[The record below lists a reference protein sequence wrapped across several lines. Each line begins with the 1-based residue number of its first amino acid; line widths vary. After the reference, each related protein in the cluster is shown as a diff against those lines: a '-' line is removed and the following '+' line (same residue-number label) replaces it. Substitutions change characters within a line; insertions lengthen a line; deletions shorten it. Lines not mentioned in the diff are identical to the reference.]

1 MVIGF
6 INKTTTEGIDTITLI
21 KELIEKNKID
31 KAKRLCETQLT
42 KNLSDPQILL
52 LLSKIAVK
60 QSDLDTA
67 MELLLT
73 AQKEVPTD
81 QNIQLELAKVLYS
94 ARSSYPE
101 AAQASLNILKQINS
115 LEQNEEAKLLLA
127 KIFTDSNYLDEAIN
141 QVKNILTTN
150 PDNEKA
156 YIQWAKILS
165 KEGKN
170 SEAFSKLE
178 KVIYINPHSAE
189 AYFLLS
195 QISFFNDPE
204 GKYLKQIKE
213 TLQVKKLSRQE
224 KTFLNLAVAKAY
236 SDQNNYSKTIQH
248 YVEAATQK
256 NKDLN
261 YDIKQD
267 QKLLETLKNTFSQ
280 DVFNRFTR
288 EAAITEG
295 SLGEKLIFLVS
306 FPGLKN
312 QNIIETILK
321 DEDTAYLG
329 ENSFL
334 SQMLA
339 GSRYSEN
346 FTNFIQ
352 QFTKLNDNDLNIFR
366 SHYLEN
372 VEKITG
378 NNVSLDTSKMNFLYI
393 GLIKL
398 LFPTARIIYLKT
410 KREEALFEAYTHWY
424 EEPEMNF
431 SYNLNNLIKFH
442 EGFTNL
448 MEYWL
453 ASFPQDITVIDSNE
467 DKVNSELLAS
477 FNQYLSE
484 ISEKSL

>member
-31 KAKRLCETQLT
+31 KAKRLCETQLIN
-42 KNLSDPQILL
+42 NLNDPQVLL
-52 LLSKIAVK
+52 LLSKIAIK

-67 MELLLT
+67 MQLLLT
-73 AQKEVPTD
+73 AQKEAPTD

-101 AAQASLNILKQINS
+101 AAQASLNILQQINS
-115 LEQNEEAKLLLA
+115 IEQNEAAKLLLA
-127 KIFTDSNYLDEAIN
+127 KIFTDSNYLDEAVN
-141 QVKNILTTN
+141 QVKSILTVN
-150 PDNEKA
+150 PENEKA
-156 YIQWAKILS
+156 YIQWAKILN

-170 SEAFSKLE
+170 SEAFTKLE
-178 KVIYINPHSAE
+178 KAIYINPHSAE

-213 TLQVKKLSRQE
+213 TLQFKKLSRQE
-224 KTFLNLAVAKAY
+224 KMLLNLATAKAY
-236 SDQNNYSKTIQH
+236 RDQNDYSKALQYYI
-248 YVEAATQK
+248 EAAAHK

-261 YDIKQD
+261 YDIQQD
-267 QKLLETLKNTFSQ
+267 QKLFETLKNTFRE
-280 DVFNRFTR
+280 DLFNKLTT
-288 EAAITEG
+288 EAVEH
-295 SLGEKLIFLVS
+295 SLGGKLIFLVS
-306 FPGLKN
+306 FPGFKN
-312 QNIIETILK
+312 QNTIETILK
-321 DEDTAYLG
+321 DNNTAYLG

-352 QFTKLNDNDLNIFR
+352 QFTELNDNDLNIFR

-372 VEKITG
+372 VGKIAG
-378 NNVSLDTSKMNFLYI
+378 ENISLDTSKMNFLYI

-410 KREEALFEAYTHWY
+410 TREEALLEAYTHWY

-453 ASFPQDITVIDSNE
+453 ASLPQDITVIDSTE
-467 DKVNSELLAS
+467 DKVNNELLTS

-484 ISEKSL
+484 IAEKSL